1 MESGV
6 TAQSLQR
13 DGALAGCTVVIT
25 RPAGTGSTLA
35 RRVRAW
41 GGVPLLLPGVSLR
54 AAPDQDAA
62 RAQWQQAQR
71 DDVLIFTSPAAV
83 RYALALSP
91 PMARAGVVAVG
102 RSTARALHRHG
113 IEAQLPATRQDS
125 EGVLALPVLQ
135 HAQGLHVALITA
147 PDGRGVLQQQLAAR
161 GAVVR
166 EVHVYRRTA
175 PRLGRRHLQA
185 VQDLPARACVLLSS
199 AESLQHIQAQLPQA
213 AWRRLCAA
221 DAIAS
226 SERIAE
232 QARTGGFSRI
242 HVARSAVAD
251 DLLAC
256 AADICSRPY
265 HEADRPGC

>member
-1 MESGV
+1 VESGV
-6 TAQSLQR
+6 SAQALQG

-35 RRVRAW
+35 RRVRAC

-54 AAPDQDAA
+54 MAPDRDAA
-62 RAQWQQAQR
+62 RTQWQQAQQ
-71 DDVLIFTSPAAV
+71 DDVLIFTSPSAV
-83 RYALALSP
+83 RYALALSAP
-91 PMARAGVVAVG
+91 VMQAAIVAVG

-113 IEAQLPATRQDS
+113 IDAQLPAARQDS

-135 HAQGLHVALITA
+135 HAQGLRVALITA
-147 PDGRGVLQQQLAAR
+147 PDGRGLLQQQLAAR
-161 GAVVR
+161 GANVR

-175 PRLGRRHLQA
+175 PRLGRRHLEG

-199 AESLQHIQAQLPQA
+199 AESLQNLQARLPAQ

-232 QARTGGFSRI
+232 QARAAGFSRI
-242 HVARSAVAD
+242 HVARSALAD

-256 AADICSRPY
+256 AAETCSR
-265 HEADRPGC
+265 R